1 MIFGS
6 PQSPGGL
13 ELARPYRAAFAS
25 RFLLLLQYRSAAVA
39 GFLTQCWWGGIKVM
53 ILAAFYGASSA
64 AASHA
69 PMSLSQAITY
79 TWVMQA
85 TLVLLP
91 WLGDP
96 DVASAVRTGA
106 VSYDRLRPVN
116 LYALWY
122 ARSAGWI
129 VARALP
135 RAVLMILF
143 AAIAMPL
150 LGFGAWGWQPPASAS
165 AGVFFLVSLTFG
177 VLLSSAMIMLIN
189 VAVAASLNDRGVNAL
204 ASPIVIVFSGNLLP
218 LLLFP
223 DWMRTV
229 MFVQPFAG
237 LIDIPLRIYF
247 GTLTGQGLIA
257 GFGLQMFWIA
267 VLIALGHWFMSR
279 TLRTLESQGG

>member
-1 MIFGS
+1 MNVL
-6 PQSPGGL
+6 Q
-13 ELARPYRAAFAS
+13 LARPYRAAFAS

-64 AASHA
+64 AASQA

-79 TWVMQA
+79 TWMMQA
-85 TLVLLP
+85 VLVLLP

-96 DVASAVRTGA
+96 DVASAVRSGA
-106 VSYDRLRPVN
+106 VSYDRLRPVD

-129 VARALP
+129 VARAVP
-135 RAVLMILF
+135 RAALMFLF
-143 AAIAMPL
+143 AAVAMPL
-150 LGFGAWGWQPPASAS
+150 LGFGAWSWQPPASVS
-165 AGVFFLVSLTFG
+165 AGFFFTVSLALG
-177 VLLSSAMIMLIN
+177 ALVSSAMIMLIN

-204 ASPIVIVFSGNLLP
+204 ASPIIIVFSGNLLP

-223 DWMRTV
+223 DWMRTA

-237 LIDIPLRIYF
+237 LIDIPMRIYF
-247 GTLTGQGLIA
+247 GALTGAGLLA
-257 GFGLQMFWIA
+257 GLGLQVFWIA
-267 VLIALGHWFMSR
+267 VLVALGHRAMAR